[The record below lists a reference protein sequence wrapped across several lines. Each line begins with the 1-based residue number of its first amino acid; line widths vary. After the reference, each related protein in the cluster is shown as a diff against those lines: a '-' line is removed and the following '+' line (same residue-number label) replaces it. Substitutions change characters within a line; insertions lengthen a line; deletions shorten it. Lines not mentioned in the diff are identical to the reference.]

1 MKTKNKKSI
10 DLKTHQRTINVL
22 PRLGISEPTLYKDI
36 KFLEIEIIKDNDNC
50 SWISNEDVNKL
61 FLLRKWIKIKK
72 RRIGFDPEIAESLVI
87 DEEDNLENITTPST
101 EVATEDNLENTT
113 TPSTEVATGD
123 NLETTITESTEL
135 TTTESTELATTEST
149 ELTTTETINITTN
162 DVEEIYVEKDKETTN
177 FYRDLM
183 IRAGAKLK
191 AKELAIP
198 HLITRA
204 IADEF
209 TEETLPSDLKQ
220 KVRLAREA
228 ANPKFTPQ
236 QIAKSLL
243 ADYRKKLVGAK
254 RTAKPVQSPTIRK
267 YIIDRKL

>member
-1 MKTKNKKSI
+1 MKRKNKKSI

-22 PRLGISEPTLYKDI
+22 PRLGISEPTLYKDL
-36 KFLEIEIIKDNDNC
+36 KFLEIEITKDNDNC

-61 FLLRKWIKIKK
+61 LLLRKWIKIKK

-87 DEEDNLENITTPST
+87 DEEDNIENITTPST
-101 EVATEDNLENTT
+101 EVVTEDNLETT
-113 TPSTEVATGD
+113 PTPSTEITTED
-123 NLETTITESTEL
+123 SLEITITES
-135 TTTESTELATTEST
+135 SELATTEST
-149 ELTTTETINITTN
+149 DITTTESGGIINN
-162 DVEEIYVEKDKETTN
+162 DVEEIYVEKDEETAN
-177 FYRDLM
+177 FNRDLM

-198 HLITRA
+198 HLLTRA

-228 ANPKFTPQ
+228 ANPKYTPQ

-243 ADYRKKLVGAK
+243 ADYRKKLAG
-254 RTAKPVQSPTIRK
+254 
-267 YIIDRKL
+267 

>member
-1 MKTKNKKSI
+1 MKRKNKKSI

-22 PRLGISEPTLYKDI
+22 SKLGISEPTLYKDL
-36 KFLEIEIIKDNDNC
+36 KFLEIEITKDNDNC

-61 FLLRKWIKIKK
+61 LLLRKWIKIKK

-87 DEEDNLENITTPST
+87 DEEDNIENITTPST
-101 EVATEDNLENTT
+101 EVVTEDNLETT
-113 TPSTEVATGD
+113 PTPSTEITTED
-123 NLETTITESTEL
+123 SLEITITES
-135 TTTESTELATTEST
+135 SELATTEST
-149 ELTTTETINITTN
+149 DITTTESGGIINN
-162 DVEEIYVEKDKETTN
+162 DVEEIYVEKDEETAN
-177 FYRDLM
+177 FNRDLM

-228 ANPKFTPQ
+228 ANPKYMPQ

-243 ADYRKKLVGAK
+243 ADYRKGLIG
-254 RTAKPVQSPTIRK
+254 
-267 YIIDRKL
+267 

>member
-1 MKTKNKKSI
+1 MKRKNKKSI

-22 PRLGISEPTLYKDI
+22 SKFGISEPTLYKDL
-36 KFLEIEIIKDNDNC
+36 KFLEIEITKDNDNC

-72 RRIGFDPEIAESLVI
+72 RRAGFDPEIAESLVI
-87 DEEDNLENITTPST
+87 DEKPENGHKPYAPTPPIPENQETTPTPST
-101 EVATEDNLENTT
+101 EITTEDSLEITI
-113 TPSTEVATGD
+113 TEDT
-123 NLETTITESTEL
+123 ETITESTEL
-135 TTTESTELATTEST
+135 STI
-149 ELTTTETINITTN
+149 ETINITTN
-162 DVEEIYVEKDKETTN
+162 DVEEIYVEKDEEKEN
-177 FYRDLM
+177 FNRDLM

-198 HLITRA
+198 HLLTRA

-228 ANPKFTPQ
+228 ANPKYMPQ
-236 QIAKSLL
+236 QIVKSLL
-243 ADYRKKLVGAK
+243 ADYKKKLAG
-254 RTAKPVQSPTIRK
+254 
-267 YIIDRKL
+267 